1 MSEAKSVG
9 TVQKLLLFAKDCRYR
24 MVLSV
29 VLAIIGVLC
38 GLLPYFSVA
47 RLIADFYYGSVTF
60 SSVVMWS
67 VLAIVGYTLKITL
80 TTVSSMK
87 SHEAAFTIMKNIR
100 EQLALKM
107 EKVPMGVM
115 IDTPTGTLKAL
126 VVDIVEKLEKP
137 LAHILPEMTSN
148 ILAPLSILIT
158 LFILDWRMGLATLV
172 TVPLGLFI
180 MSLQMIGYKEKSE
193 RYVQA
198 SNRLNDAVMEYV
210 NGIEVIKAFNQSAAS
225 YQKFSDAA
233 RFFRDSTLEWWRGCW
248 IFSSVGYSVISSTLL
263 VNLPC
268 GAYWF
273 MTGSLEFSTF
283 VVCII
288 LALGIAGPIMAA
300 SQFMEDFAL
309 VYQSIEQVSNFLA
322 QEEMNRPQRE
332 VIIDSSQFV
341 FQHVSFGY
349 KKEKEILHD
358 IHLETVPNGVTA
370 IVGPSGSGKSTLAK
384 LMAGFWA
391 PTSGKLLFG
400 GKDIEEIPVSQFMS
414 HITYV
419 AQDNFLFDKTI
430 MDNIRI
436 GNPEAT
442 DEEVYEVAKAANCH
456 DFIMKLEKG
465 YDTMAGNAGNKLSG
479 GERQRI
485 TIARAMLKKADVIIL
500 DEATAYA
507 DIENEAIIQRAI
519 NKLIVGKTLIVIA
532 HRLSTIKNADKI
544 VVMNEGNIVAE
555 GKQEALLASCPLY
568 KRMWENHIEA
578 MDTAIAVEEHSYA

>member
-180 MSLQMIGYKEKSE
+180 MSLQMIE
-193 RYVQA
+193 
-198 SNRLNDAVMEYV
+198 
-210 NGIEVIKAFNQSAAS
+210 
-225 YQKFSDAA
+225 
-233 RFFRDSTLEWWRGCW
+233 
-248 IFSSVGYSVISSTLL
+248 
-263 VNLPC
+263 
-268 GAYWF
+268 
-273 MTGSLEFSTF
+273 
-283 VVCII
+283 
-288 LALGIAGPIMAA
+288 
-300 SQFMEDFAL
+300 
-309 VYQSIEQVSNFLA
+309 
-322 QEEMNRPQRE
+322 
-332 VIIDSSQFV
+332 
-341 FQHVSFGY
+341 
-349 KKEKEILHD
+349 
-358 IHLETVPNGVTA
+358 
-370 IVGPSGSGKSTLAK
+370 
-384 LMAGFWA
+384 
-391 PTSGKLLFG
+391 
-400 GKDIEEIPVSQFMS
+400 
-414 HITYV
+414 
-419 AQDNFLFDKTI
+419 
-430 MDNIRI
+430 
-436 GNPEAT
+436 
-442 DEEVYEVAKAANCH
+442 
-456 DFIMKLEKG
+456 
-465 YDTMAGNAGNKLSG
+465 
-479 GERQRI
+479 
-485 TIARAMLKKADVIIL
+485 
-500 DEATAYA
+500 
-507 DIENEAIIQRAI
+507 
-519 NKLIVGKTLIVIA
+519 
-532 HRLSTIKNADKI
+532 
-544 VVMNEGNIVAE
+544 
-555 GKQEALLASCPLY
+555 
-568 KRMWENHIEA
+568 
-578 MDTAIAVEEHSYA
+578 